1 MQRTQKGLSNIVG
14 AIFLV
19 AIVFAGL
26 GIINWGVG
34 LQDQYALTISERNK
48 IDWERLNERI
58 ELTDLSIDNN
68 KFNITLQNT
77 GALPARLVRLWV
89 TNETSPW
96 HQKYDIDYVVNPT
109 TKLTNLGQ
117 SLNLNALESKDY
129 VIGVVTE
136 RGNLAT
142 FRAGSPSNQA
152 LNLNLYAL
160 PSTVSAKFQVTLM
173 LSVIN

>member
-1 MQRTQKGLSNIVG
+1 MMQRSKKGLSNIVG

-34 LQDQYALTISERNK
+34 LQDNYALTISERNK
-48 IDWERLNERI
+48 IDWERLNERV

-77 GALPARLVRLWV
+77 GTLPAHVVRLWV

-96 HQKYDIDYVVNPT
+96 HAKYDIDYVVSPT
-109 TKLTNLGQ
+109 SKLTKLGQ
-117 SLNLNALESKDY
+117 
-129 VIGVVTE
+129 
-136 RGNLAT
+136 
-142 FRAGSPSNQA
+142 
-152 LNLNLYAL
+152 
-160 PSTVSAKFQVTLM
+160 
-173 LSVIN
+173 